1 MIGIMRFAL
10 VRQKVGHGSITTVTN
25 KSFYL
30 LSRALVKSDTSVAR
44 SCRMKGSGADQIIR

>member
-30 LSRALVKSDTSVAR
+30 LSLALVKSDTSVAR